1 MIWNIH
7 TLNTGQGAMILLNR
21 IFYKGKYNFI
31 SLGKCIFIL
40 LQGFRP
46 LILLNKK
53 DRFTSL
59 MVIGVMKIMCNNEP
73 PKA

>member
-1 MIWNIH
+1 L
-7 TLNTGQGAMILLNR
+7 T
-21 IFYKGKYNFI
+21 KEKYNSI

-46 LILLNKK
+46 LILLKTK

-59 MVIGVMKIMCNNEP
+59 MVIGVMKIMCNNGGGGS
-73 PKA
+73 